1 MNLFKTMGTNL
12 AGNLEL
18 MGVCAVMGMGFKLGD
33 MAMRSIMLDIGEW
46 SFKRYA
52 KKNNLPE
59 PTDYETLDVDKTI
72 AEVFFN

>member
-1 MNLFKTMGTNL
+1 MNLFKTMGANL

-18 MGVCAVMGMGFKLGD
+18 MAVCTVMGMGFKLGD

-59 PTDYETLDVDKTI
+59 PTAYEKLDLDTTI
-72 AEVFFN
+72 AEIFFN

>member
-1 MNLFKTMGTNL
+1 MNVLKMMGSNV

-18 MGVCAVMGMGFKLGD
+18 MGVCAIMGMGFKLGD
-33 MAMRSIMLDIGEW
+33 IAARSIMLEIGEW

-59 PTDYETLDVDKTI
+59 PTAYETFDVDKTI

>member
-1 MNLFKTMGTNL
+1 MNVLKMMGSNL

-18 MGVCAVMGMGFKLGD
+18 MGVCAIMGMGFKLGD

-52 KKNNLPE
+52 KKNNLSE
-59 PTDYETLDVDKTI
+59 PTACEKLDVDTTI
-72 AEVFFN
+72 AEIFFN